1 MALWLNTA
9 TASSA
14 AHSSLPQSSVTGSEG
29 NVSMQEEGFQAR
41 AAQAIQVAPLKER
54 MVESLAE
61 LADLHDDVRSWSSS
75 FCITRE
81 FAAPS
86 SRE

>member
-1 MALWLNTA
+1 
-9 TASSA
+9 
-14 AHSSLPQSSVTGSEG
+14 
-29 NVSMQEEGFQAR
+29 
-41 AAQAIQVAPLKER
+41 